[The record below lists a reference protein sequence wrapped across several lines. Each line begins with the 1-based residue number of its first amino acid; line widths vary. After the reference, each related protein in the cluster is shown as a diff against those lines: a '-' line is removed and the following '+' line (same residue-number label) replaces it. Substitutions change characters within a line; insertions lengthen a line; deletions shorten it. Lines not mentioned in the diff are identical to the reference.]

1 MSQSVNY
8 KLEQTN
14 WLNILEMQTEKHV
27 MKKKQISDHRAW
39 KMLSDKMDVQ
49 NLFLKKTKQNLQ
61 T

>member
-14 WLNILEMQTEKHV
+14 WLNVLEMQTEKHV

-49 NLFLKKTKQNLQ
+49 NLF
-61 T
+61 